1 MVNRV
6 YVTFSN
12 RTTSTPP
19 PFPSRAFNA
28 AFTVRLLGFEPT
40 DAQVANDLKSL
51 PGLETFPSG
60 GDPEHLEHQA
70 EVIMH
75 DFAACIL
82 GELERWMLNASP
94 AMIEFNSLV
103 DSADFT
109 GAGPLESVQTRLQ
122 TDEVGPGGVREEL
135 KDTSARCLAFD

>member
-1 MVNRV
+1 
-6 YVTFSN
+6 
-12 RTTSTPP
+12 
-19 PFPSRAFNA
+19 
-28 AFTVRLLGFEPT
+28 
-40 DAQVANDLKSL
+40 
-51 PGLETFPSG
+51 
-60 GDPEHLEHQA
+60 
-70 EVIMH
+70 MH

-122 TDEVGPGGVREEL
+122 TDEVGRV
-135 KDTSARCLAFD
+135 